1 MEQKAAHTP
10 APWQIEWNTAQGGEG
25 HYIKDSN
32 DMGEISRIAAV
43 LFHDDTDG
51 ETRANA
57 RLIAAAP
64 QLLEAL
70 QTTAANLRS
79 WKAANGGG
87 IKTFDSWLE
96 VVEEAIAKAKGGAA

>member
-10 APWQIEWNTAQGGEG
+10 TPWLIEWNAAQGGEG
-25 HYIKDSN
+25 HYIKDSQ
-32 DMGEISRIAAV
+32 DTGELSRIAAV

-96 VVEEAIAKAKGGAA
+96 VVEEAIAKAEGGAA

>member
-1 MEQKAAHTP
+1 MGQEAAHTP
-10 APWQIEWNTAQGGEG
+10 APWHFKKLAMHDGGHVVMFTAQNGQRTHRLDCAGEF
-25 HYIKDSN
+25 KEAD
-32 DMGEISRIAAV
+32 
-43 LFHDDTDG
+43 
-51 ETRANA
+51 A

-96 VVEEAIAKAKGGAA
+96 VVEEAIAKAEGGAA